1 MREATPG
8 RVHEPH
14 FMTSFFCSMSP
25 SSSRT
30 SALFR
35 AAQTLAFAGAVAV
48 MAASCG
54 SSQNDPAPGTQ
65 GGTGVV
71 LTRDV
76 GATSN
81 ADAEADASADV
92 PIDIVVAADALS
104 PDATGAAGGGGLMSM
119 NGGAGGAA
127 GAAGVDGGG
136 GGGAANG
143 GPPDSPC
150 TACEK
155 TKCSNPKGVPANPI
169 QALTQIGTNSVC
181 FQGAGWPMSSLSPT
195 QLGCGEEPGETGAVS
210 LGGAQQ
216 GVNKSVLCQTFL
228 DCIHKT
234 SCQGENY
241 DWGDCYCG
249 AGVGASGIGMCGS
262 PQYVPTGACKDSFLA
277 GLESDSFAASVHDI
291 FDPCYATGAAIEIV
305 NDCDSNCCS
314 QECLGMSNAFA
325 DPTYCN
331 APGSTAGTAGSSGA
345 AGSGSAGSRGSA
357 GGPGT
362 AGGGGSA
369 GAPGTAGAGG
379 AGGAGNAGAG
389 GTAGGA
395 GGSAGGTAGLSG
407 TAGSS
412 TAGAGGSIS
421 TALQNATFDSSTA
434 HWNGEPNVQV
444 TRSSND
450 ADGGAQS
457 GSLDV
462 ALTGADPTVISKSAV
477 WQCVAVT
484 ASANYG
490 VSAKVLIPGTTSSE
504 GGLDLWYYASADC
517 SGGVTSTYSL
527 PLSAA
532 SSWTKISATATTP
545 AAVQSVAVRL
555 VIVKPYTQTSAEALF
570 DDVVVARQ

>member
-1 MREATPG
+1 MTP
-8 RVHEPH
+8 
-14 FMTSFFCSMSP
+14 FFCFISP
-25 SSSRT
+25 SSSRR
-30 SALFR
+30 SALYR
-35 AAQTLAFAGAVAV
+35 AAQTFAFACAVAV
-48 MAASCG
+48 MTASCG

-65 GGTGVV
+65 GGAGVV
-71 LTRDV
+71 LTRDA

-81 ADAEADASADV
+81 ADADADASADV
-92 PIDIVVAADALS
+92 AVAADALL

-119 NGGAGGAA
+119 NGGAGGAGGVA
-127 GAAGVDGGG
+127 GTAGVDGGMGG
-136 GGGAANG
+136 GGGAANS

-155 TKCSNPKGVPANPI
+155 MKCSNPKGVPANPI

-181 FQGAGWPMSSLSPT
+181 FQGAGWPMSSLGAT

-249 AGVGASGIGMCGS
+249 AGVGANGIGMCGS

-331 APGSTAGTAGSSGA
+331 ATGSTGGTAGSSGA
-345 AGSGSAGSRGSA
+345 AGSGSAGS
-357 GGPGT
+357 
-362 AGGGGSA
+362 GGSA
-369 GAPGTAGAGG
+369 GAPGTAGVSGSAGAPGTAGVGGSGSAGG
-379 AGGAGNAGAG
+379 SV
-389 GTAGGA
+389 GGA
-395 GGSAGGTAGLSG
+395 GGSAGGAAGVSG
-407 TAGSS
+407 TAGSG
-412 TAGAGGSIS
+412 TAGVGGSSIS
-421 TALQNATFDSSTA
+421 TVLQNATFDSSTV
-434 HWNGEPNVQV
+434 HWTGDPNVQV

-450 ADGGAQS
+450 ADGSAQS

-462 ALTGADPTVISKSAV
+462 ALTGADATVISKSAV

-555 VIVKPYTQTSAEALF
+555 VIVKPYTQTAAEALF